1 MAAMLVVSIVGG
13 IFACAAWNGIK
24 AVTRKMR

>member
-1 MAAMLVVSIVGG
+1 MVAMLVMSIVGG
-13 IFACAAWNGIK
+13 VIACAAWDGIK